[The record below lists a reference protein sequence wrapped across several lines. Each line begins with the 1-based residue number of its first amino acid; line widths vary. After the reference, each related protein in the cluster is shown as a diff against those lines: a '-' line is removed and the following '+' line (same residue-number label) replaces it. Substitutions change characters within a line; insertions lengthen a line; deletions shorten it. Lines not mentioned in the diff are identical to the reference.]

1 MLTCVIPVYN
11 GEPFITP
18 ALQCLVD
25 QERRPDRVVVID
37 NRSTDRTPAIV
48 EEFKKHLPIEFR
60 QNETNIGSAGN
71 LNRCLELAPETEYL
85 HLLLADDLVKPRF
98 YSTLLPQLEPIKGRA
113 LAFSNYELIDRNGEL
128 IESTLMQ
135 AAVTRTRRLKLNQ
148 FLERQS
154 QLSSVCCPAVLHKTN
169 RQPSPSFF
177 RTDMPQ
183 VADTIMYSEWARACE
198 DLIEV
203 GEILCQN
210 RHHPFSATTANIR
223 SVKSTALDEWKAIWT
238 IFGMIQEPALAHWV
252 RRQKLKCLYAA
263 RSVVKMQYMGRL
275 DPAVPPQIASALGEL
290 LSPGYRILGKTAVM
304 IRDAL
309 LRMKGRPPKADDLY
323 RIYSHA
329 RAK

>member
-11 GEPFITP
+11 GEPFIKP
-18 ALQCLVD
+18 ALRCLVD

-71 LNRCLELAPETEYL
+71 LNRCLELAPETEYF
-85 HLLLADDLVKPRF
+85 HMLLADDLVKPRF
-98 YSTLLPQLEPIKGRA
+98 YSTLLPQLESIKGRG
-113 LAFSNYELIDRNGEL
+113 LAFCNYELIDRKGDL
-128 IESTLMQ
+128 IDSTLVQ
-135 AAVTRTRRLKLNQ
+135 AAASPTRRLSLNE

-154 QLSSVCCPAVLHKTN
+154 ELRSVCCPAVLHKTN
-169 RQPSPSFF
+169 YQPSPSFF

-183 VADTIMYSEWARACE
+183 VADTIMYSEWASACE
-198 DLIEV
+198 GLVEV
-203 GEILCQN
+203 GEVLCQN
-210 RHHPFSATTANIR
+210 RHHPFSATSTNIR
-223 SVKSTALDEWKAIWT
+223 SVKATALDEWKAIWT
-238 IFGMIQEPALAHWV
+238 IFGMIEEPALPHWI

-263 RSVVKMQYMGRL
+263 RSEVKMQFMGRL
-275 DPAVPPQIASALGEL
+275 DPAMPPQISSAVREL
-290 LSPGYRILGKTAVM
+290 LSPGYRILGRTAVW

-309 LRMKGRPPKADDLY
+309 LRMKGLPSKADDLY